1 MWQRPQDCSGIRR
14 SLVISVLESYEV
26 VRNQCRYLETVL
38 PDDWE
43 FILLDDGS
51 DPPIEMP
58 QHRPRHF
65 SLALTRSAIPWT
77 QALAR
82 NLGARLARGE
92 HILLTDIDHIVTRE
106 AIEAVGR
113 FGGSRMVF
121 PRTIAI
127 LDETGRIRRDQAALR
142 AFGWTRDQNDRL
154 TGNGKIHQNTFAIR
168 RSLFLDSL
176 CGGYDRALC
185 SSGRY
190 GGDDVE
196 LNGRYAQL
204 VSAGRAEADV
214 LGPEI
219 HVYPDPASNSKFHS
233 LKRA

>member
-1 MWQRPQDCSGIRR
+1 MWQRTQDCSGIRR
-14 SLVISVLESYEV
+14 SLVISVLESYEI

-51 DPPIEMP
+51 DPPIELP
-58 QHRPRHF
+58 RQRPRHF
-65 SLALTRSAIPWT
+65 SLVFTRSPVAWT

-92 HILLTDIDHIVTRE
+92 HILFTDIDHIVTRE
-106 AIEAVGR
+106 ALEAVGR
-113 FGGSRMVF
+113 FGGSRMMF
-121 PRTIAI
+121 PRSFAI
-127 LDETGRIRRDQAALR
+127 LDETGRIRRDQSALC
-142 AFGWTRDQNDRL
+142 ACGWTQDQDDRL
-154 TGNGKIHQNTFAIR
+154 AGSGKIHQNTFAIR
-168 RSLFLDSL
+168 RSLFLDDL

-185 SSGRY
+185 SSGKY

-219 HVYPDPASNSKFHS
+219 HVYPDPASSAKFHG